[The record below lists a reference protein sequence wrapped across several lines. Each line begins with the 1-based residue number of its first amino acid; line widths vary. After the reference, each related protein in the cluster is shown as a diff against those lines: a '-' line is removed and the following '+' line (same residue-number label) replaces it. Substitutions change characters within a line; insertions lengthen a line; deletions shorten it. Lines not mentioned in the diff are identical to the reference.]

1 MQDKQDNANQQMLPG
16 IQDEG
21 DEINLVDY
29 LRVIYNHRR
38 MIVGVCVIAVAATL
52 LISLVMPNIFAATA
66 SVVPPID
73 IIQQQSKAS
82 AATGLAKNSMI
93 ADVLGVTSIADMY
106 AGILKS
112 RIVVDAIIDQFKL
125 QQVYGEQY
133 MSDVRKKLR
142 RNTKVKV
149 SDEGIVT
156 ITVEDRD
163 PVRAAAM
170 ANAYVEQLDKQNK
183 RLSSGQATSKRIFL
197 ENRLQELERELSQI
211 DTLPSN
217 QARIKEMLFEML
229 TREYEL
235 AKIEE
240 AKSMPTIQILDKA
253 VVPEKKVKPKRAVMA
268 VLAGVT
274 ALFFGTFAAFVRE
287 CLAKAKTRPAASACA

>member
-183 RLSSGQATSKRIFL
+183 RLSSGQATSKRVFL